1 MDEKLIEL
9 LSDLTEQYAKE
20 KVKIDGAS
28 EALGFEN
35 IKKDC
40 ENNGDEK
47 IQACVQDIEE
57 IQAKFVTVGEAY
69 EKTLKT
75 MEKLK
80 AQLKE
85 NEIFGSS
92 QGKSL
97 S

>member
-9 LSDLTEQYAKE
+9 LSDLAEQYAKE

-28 EALGFEN
+28 EALNFEY

-40 ENNGDEK
+40 ENTEDEK
-47 IQACVQDIEE
+47 LQACVQDIED
-57 IQAKFVTVGEAY
+57 IQAKFAAVEEAY

-85 NEIFGSS
+85 NEIFGRS